1 VGDTFS
7 GLPFSVSDKIGIKKV
22 PRLSRI
28 YEKKDKRGRGE

>member
-7 GLPFSVSDKIGIKKV
+7 GLPFLVVFVKMGRIKKV

-28 YEKKDKRGRGE
+28 DEKKD